1 MFGRKKFP
9 NSQPK
14 FLFVNS
20 DFFSAQK
27 TNELISAHAKTLRT
41 SQLETATAIAKI
53 NEIRG
58 HAKGF
63 AENMLAKATGGL
75 APDP

>member
-1 MFGRKKFP
+1 M
-9 NSQPK
+9 
-14 FLFVNS
+14 NS